1 MAEDTEDTVEA
12 QDVQRHAV
20 PEPLRDG
27 SRVGLVHSAETTAGV
42 NGPGLRYT
50 VFLAGCPLRCQFCHN
65 PDTQTMRLGQRTTVK
80 RILAEV
86 AKYVAFISP
95 NGGLT
100 LTGGEP
106 LLQPDFVEDI
116 FVGARDELGVHTT
129 LDTSAANAHRA
140 SERLLDYTDLVLLD
154 IKGGDPDLYTLVT
167 GGGNM
172 DDLLTFAAR
181 LRDRGTKMRIRFVL
195 VPGLT
200 DAPDNLERVA
210 DLCVDFGPSVDR
222 VEVLPYHTL
231 GVDKY
236 TALGREYPLAGTP
249 TPTQEQVQ
257 ECVTVFRSR
266 GLNTIV

>member
-1 MAEDTEDTVEA
+1 MAEDTIEA
-12 QDVQRHAV
+12 HELHRHAV
-20 PEPLRDG
+20 PEHLRDG

-65 PDTQTMRLGQRTTVK
+65 PDTQTMRLGQRTTAK
-80 RILAEV
+80 RVLAEV
-86 AKYVAFISP
+86 EKYLAFISP
-95 NGGLT
+95 DGGLT

-140 SERLLDYTDLVLLD
+140 SDRLLEYTDLVLLD
-154 IKGGDPDLYTLVT
+154 IKGGDPDLYTRVT
-167 GGGNM
+167 GGGDMN
-172 DDLLTFAAR
+172 DLLTFAAR
-181 LRDRGTKMRIRFVL
+181 LREHETHMWIRFVL

-210 DLCVDFGPSVDR
+210 DLCVDFGPTVDR
-222 VEVLPYHTL
+222 VEILPYHTL

-236 TALGREYPLAGTP
+236 AALGREYPLAGTP

-257 ECVTVFRSR
+257 ECVEVFRSR